1 MPVPPK
7 PGDRRQRRNTREIG
21 PVAPVPA
28 RFTPVPPAPSGLLAP
43 TRAAWAAFWASEQA
57 SLVMPADHPALL
69 RLFTLLDERERC
81 ARAASKRRL
90 IEGSQGQPVLNPL
103 LKHVAA
109 LDGEIRQL
117 EDRFGLTPLAR
128 LRLGVTFG
136 EAHRSL
142 ADLNRA
148 LVEEVADDVEDD
160 PRTELTWG
168 GVPAAVRAA
177 ALVRAHPG
185 PAGGALDRGQLC
197 AGGG

>member
-7 PGDRRQRRNTREIG
+7 PGDRRQRRNTRELG
-21 PVAPVPA
+21 VVMSVPTRSAPVPA
-28 RFTPVPPAPSGLLAP
+28 PPAGLLVS
-43 TRAAWAAFWASEQA
+43 TRNVWAAFWASEQA

-148 LVEEVADDVEDD
+148 LVEEVAGDVEDD
-160 PRTELTWG
+160 PRTEL
-168 GVPAAVRAA
+168 A
-177 ALVRAHPG
+177 
-185 PAGGALDRGQLC
+185 
-197 AGGG
+197 